1 MAFSAS
7 QLPLSQALCPCQS
20 KVSISHRAGCG
31 QKRSPGQ
38 PVTQGTHKI
47 FQCTSYLH
55 KRSLVWHCMS
65 FLMLGM
71 STGYNLISRIQKKNQ
86 KISVFLDAFFFFF
99 FHIPRSASNSLFL
112 RSQERKKRK
121 KKKICNVLASKWMT
135 FRISTI
141 EVWLYLIDFML
152 ENLV

>member
-1 MAFSAS
+1 MIFSAYDLFVMVWFLMFKVWPS
-7 QLPLSQALCPCQS
+7 LLHSSHCSQALCPCQS
-20 KVSISHRAGCG
+20 KMSISHRAGCG

-38 PVTQGTHKI
+38 LVTQGTHKI

-112 RSQERKKRK
+112 RSQERKKDK
-121 KKKICNVLASKWMT
+121 KKKKDL
-135 FRISTI
+135 
-141 EVWLYLIDFML
+141 
-152 ENLV
+152 